1 MISAE
6 EKGGK
11 SSPGG
16 RESQAACEFKA
27 AGTFHLRSRRIVV
40 IYGDILSGDV
50 RSGMYLALPMNP
62 GFAFTGRIASVEF
75 VDVVPQQRAYVGLVM
90 DYDPQELGFWETMNI
105 SDEVLEVSESETK
118 R

>member
-1 MISAE
+1 MT
-6 EKGGK
+6 
-11 SSPGG
+11 
-16 RESQAACEFKA
+16 SQFKA
-27 AGTFHLRSRRIVV
+27 AGTFHLRSRRMFV

-62 GFAFTGRIASVEF
+62 GFAVTGRIASVEF

-90 DYDPQELGFWETMNI
+90 DYDDPQELGFWEAMNI
-105 SDEVLEVSESETK
+105 SDEVLEISDSETK